1 MVNKSFILLTTSIR
15 ESFMSIYKKLGV
27 KRVVNASF
35 ALTRLGGS
43 ALSKEVL
50 GAMEEANK
58 SYVYMWDL
66 IKRAGEIIAEANGA
80 EAAWITTGAFS
91 ALVSSAAA
99 CIAGKDPEK
108 MRRLPDTTGMK
119 NEIII
124 QRANRL
130 LLYDRAMEVPGGRFV
145 FVGDERWGC
154 TPELMEAA
162 ISDRTA
168 AIHHAIT
175 GRLRPGVVSIE
186 DTVKVAHDHGVPV
199 ILDAAGKTYPL
210 DGLHEFTDMGV
221 DLACYGGKYVGGP
234 NSTGW
239 VQGRKDLVEAAAL
252 HTFIGAEAGPEG
264 WGGYYRSVGRG
275 YKLDRQEVVAL
286 VVAFKRWLE
295 IDHEKER
302 FEPAWV
308 RARYIED
315 GIKGLLGLADVR
327 FSHVPPSGKGC
338 VYHTLGIRMEF
349 VNKTPEEVSEIISSL
364 REDDPEIWVRGGFG
378 AQTNSFVINTLPLIP
393 GDEKVVV
400 ERFKKIFG

>member
-1 MVNKSFILLTTSIR
+1 LAMSVYR
-15 ESFMSIYKKLGV
+15 ELGV
-27 KRVVNASF
+27 NRVVNAAF

-43 ALSKEVL
+43 VLSQQVL
-50 GAMEEANK
+50 EAMVEANK

-80 EAAWITTGAFS
+80 EAAWVTPGAFS
-91 ALVSSAAA
+91 ALVCSAAA

-130 LLYDRAMEVPGGRFV
+130 LLYDRSMEVPGGKFV

-154 TPELMEAA
+154 TTQLMEDA
-162 ISDRTA
+162 ITDRTA

-175 GRLRPGVVSIE
+175 GALRPGLVSIE

-210 DGLHEFTDMGV
+210 DGLHKFTDMGV

-239 VQGRKDLVEAAAL
+239 VQGRKDLIEAVAL
-252 HTFIGAEAGPEG
+252 HTFIGAEAGPDER
-264 WGGYYRSVGRG
+264 GGYYRSIGRG

-286 VVAFKRWLE
+286 VLAFKNWLKM
-295 IDHEKER
+295 DHEKER
-302 FEPAWV
+302 FQPAWEK
-308 RARYIED
+308 ARYIEKN
-315 GIKGLLGLADVR
+315 IKGLPGLDGVKM
-327 FSHVPPSGKGC
+327 SWVPPSGEGC
-338 VYHTLGIRMEF
+338 VYHTLGVRLDFE
-349 VNKTPEEVSEIISSL
+349 NKTPTEVREIVMSL
-364 REDDPEIWVRGGFG
+364 REKDPEIWVRGFG
-378 AQTNSFVINTLPLIP
+378 QGNSFTLNCITLLP
-393 GDEKVVV
+393 GDEKLIA
-400 ERFKKIFG
+400 ERFKEIFG